1 MPSVLHRQTEDRRL
15 RRPCGQVPT
24 PLREKQVGRYPDAS
38 NHDQGVSLQDTPFAF
53 RCWLIALLLCC
64 CSTTVSAADCP
75 AIRADER
82 VEVAY
87 VYDGDTVK
95 LADGR
100 KLRFIGINTPEIGRH
115 GKANQA
121 LAIQARSFLDDLLN
135 VHKRMLNLQYGTEE
149 HDHYGRLLAHAF
161 LDTGS
166 NIAVQLLDAGLATT
180 LVVPPNS
187 WAVDC
192 YQQHE
197 KSARTA
203 RRGLWS
209 LPAYQP
215 QESAALQRDTKGFYI
230 IHGRVTT
237 MRRTRY
243 TVWLDM
249 NGTLT
254 VRVSTRDLSNFK
266 PGYLDTLEGKY
277 VEVRGW
283 IKTGRDGLR
292 VNVRHPAALRMLVTG
307 TSPLPK

>member
-1 MPSVLHRQTEDRRL
+1 M
-15 RRPCGQVPT
+15 
-24 PLREKQVGRYPDAS
+24 
-38 NHDQGVSLQDTPFAF
+38 SLQDTPFAF
-53 RCWLIALLLCC
+53 GCWLIALLICC
-64 CSTTVSAADCP
+64 CSTTASASDCP
-75 AIRADER
+75 AISARERA
-82 VEVAY
+82 EVIY

-115 GKANQA
+115 GKENQA
-121 LAIQARSFLDDLLN
+121 LASQARSFLDDLLN
-135 VHKRMLNLQYGTEE
+135 AHHHVLILQPGTEKQ
-149 HDHYGRLLAHAF
+149 DHYGRLLAHAF
-161 LDTGS
+161 LETGS
-166 NIAVQLLDAGLATT
+166 NVAVQLLDTGLATT
-180 LVVPPNS
+180 LVVPPNT

-197 KSARTA
+197 SGARAA

-215 QESAALQRDTKGFYI
+215 QESATLQRGTKGFRI
-230 IHGRVTT
+230 VHGRVTA

-249 NGTLT
+249 DGALT
-254 VRVSTRDLSNFK
+254 VRISTRDLPNFK
-266 PGYLDTLEGKY
+266 SGYLDKLEGQY

-283 IKTGRDGLR
+283 IKTSRDGLR
-292 VNVRHPAALRMLVTG
+292 VNVRHPAALRMLAKG

>member
-1 MPSVLHRQTEDRRL
+1 MSV
-15 RRPCGQVPT
+15 
-24 PLREKQVGRYPDAS
+24 
-38 NHDQGVSLQDTPFAF
+38 QGTPFAF

-64 CSTTVSAADCP
+64 CSTTVSATDCP
-75 AIRADER
+75 AIRARER
-82 VEVAY
+82 VEVTY

-100 KLRFIGINTPEIGRH
+100 NLRFIGINTPEIGRH

-121 LAIQARSFLDDLLN
+121 LATQARSFLDELLN
-135 VHKRMLNLQYGTEE
+135 AHNRSLNLQSDSEE

-166 NIAVQLLDAGLATT
+166 NVAVQLLDAGLATT
-180 LVVPPNS
+180 LVVPPDT

-197 KSARTA
+197 NSARVA

-215 QESAALQRDTKGFYI
+215 QDSATLQRDTKGFLI
-230 IHGRVTT
+230 VHGRVTAI
-237 MRRTRY
+237 RRTRY
-243 TVWLDM
+243 SVWLDLD
-249 NGTLT
+249 GTLT
-254 VRVSTRDLSNFK
+254 ARVSTRDLSNFK
-266 PGYLDTLEGKY
+266 PGYLDNLEGKY

-292 VNVRHPAALRMLVTG
+292 VTVRHPAALRMLIKG
-307 TSPLPK
+307 ASSLPK

>member
-1 MPSVLHRQTEDRRL
+1 M
-15 RRPCGQVPT
+15 
-24 PLREKQVGRYPDAS
+24 
-38 NHDQGVSLQDTPFAF
+38 SLQDTPFAF
-53 RCWLIALLLCC
+53 GYWLIALLLCC
-64 CSTTVSAADCP
+64 CSTTISAADCP
-75 AIRADER
+75 AIHAHER

-115 GKANQA
+115 GKENQA
-121 LAIQARSFLDDLLN
+121 LATQARSFLDDLLN
-135 VHKRMLNLQYGTEE
+135 AHDRSLNLQPGTET

-166 NIAVQLLDAGLATT
+166 NVAVQLLDAGLATT
-180 LVVPPNS
+180 LVVPPDT

-197 KSARTA
+197 NSARAA

-215 QESAALQRDTKGFYI
+215 QESATLQRDTKGFRI
-230 IHGRVTT
+230 LHGRVTAI
-237 MRRTRY
+237 RRTRY

-249 NGTLT
+249 DGALT
-254 VRVSTRDLSNFK
+254 VHVSKKDLSNFA
-266 PGYLDTLEGKY
+266 PGYLDKLEGKY

-283 IKTGRDGLR
+283 IKSGRDGSR
-292 VNVRHPAALRMLVTG
+292 VNVRHPAALRVLATR
-307 TSPLPK
+307 TPPLSE

>member
-1 MPSVLHRQTEDRRL
+1 MSPVLYRKTENRRFG
-15 RRPCGQVPT
+15 RPCGQVPP
-24 PLREKQVGRYPDAS
+24 PLRKKQVGRYPDATH
-38 NHDQGVSLQDTPFAF
+38 HDQGVSFQDTPFAF
-53 RCWLIALLLCC
+53 GCWLIALLLCC
-64 CSTTVSAADCP
+64 RSTTVGAADCP
-75 AIRADER
+75 AVRADEH

-115 GKANQA
+115 GKENQA
-121 LAIQARSFLDDLLN
+121 LATQARSFLDDLLN
-135 VHKRMLNLQYGTEE
+135 AHNRSLNLQPGTED

-166 NIAVQLLDAGLATT
+166 NVAVQLLDAGLATT
-180 LVVPPNS
+180 LVVPPDT

-192 YQQHE
+192 YQMHE
-197 KSARTA
+197 NSARAA

-215 QESAALQRDTKGFYI
+215 QESATLQRNTKGFRI
-230 IHGRVTT
+230 VHGRVTAV
-237 MRRTRY
+237 RRTRH
-243 TVWLDM
+243 TVWLDLD
-249 NGTLT
+249 GALT
-254 VRVSTRDLSNFK
+254 IRVSTRDLSNFQ
-266 PGYLDTLEGKY
+266 PGYLDRLEGND

-292 VNVRHPAALRMLVTG
+292 VNVRHPAALRMLATR
-307 TSPLPK
+307 TSPIPK

>member
-1 MPSVLHRQTEDRRL
+1 MSL
-15 RRPCGQVPT
+15 R
-24 PLREKQVGRYPDAS
+24 DA
-38 NHDQGVSLQDTPFAF
+38 PFAF
-53 RCWLIALLLCC
+53 GSWLLALLLCC
-64 CSTTVSAADCP
+64 CSTTVSADDCP
-75 AIRADER
+75 AIRAHER

-100 KLRFIGINTPEIGRH
+100 NLRFIGINTPEIGRH
-115 GKANQA
+115 GKTTQA
-121 LAIQARSFLDDLLN
+121 FAKQARSFLDDLLN
-135 VHKRMLNLQYGTEE
+135 AHNHSLNLQAGTED

-166 NIAVQLLDAGLATT
+166 NVAVQLLDAGLATT
-180 LVVPPNS
+180 LVVPPDT

-197 KSARTA
+197 NSARAA

-215 QESAALQRDTKGFYI
+215 QDSATLQRDTKGFRI
-230 IHGRVTT
+230 VHGRVTAI
-237 MRRTRY
+237 RRTRY
-243 TVWLDM
+243 TVWLELE
-249 NGTLT
+249 GTLT
-254 VRVSTRDLSNFK
+254 ARVSTRDLSNFK
-266 PGYLDTLEGKY
+266 PGYLDNLKGKY

-292 VNVRHPAALRMLVTG
+292 VNVRHPAALRVLATEA
-307 TSPLPK
+307 SPLPK